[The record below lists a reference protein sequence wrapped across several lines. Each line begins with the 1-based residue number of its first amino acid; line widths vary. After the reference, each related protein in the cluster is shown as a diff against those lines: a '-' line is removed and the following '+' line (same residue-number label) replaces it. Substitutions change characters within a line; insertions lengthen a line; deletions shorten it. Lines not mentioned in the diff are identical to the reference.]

1 MNETQDNYRMT
12 IQERKELIQQVIDRL
27 LAYPNEYKEQLE
39 LLNISF
45 DVKDNRIK
53 PTSIIHWLELEDK
66 GIEVN

>member
-1 MNETQDNYRMT
+1 MT

-27 LAYPNEYKEQLE
+27 LAHPKEYKEQLE
-39 LLNISF
+39 LLNSSF
-45 DVKDNRIK
+45 NVKDNRLK

>member
-1 MNETQDNYRMT
+1 MT

-27 LAYPNEYKEQLE
+27 LAYPKKYKEQLE

>member
-1 MNETQDNYRMT
+1 MT